1 MSEFSLDV
9 EGSLTANKSVRE
21 RIGILANHGWWPL
34 PNLLMLHQ
42 AELELS
48 SSELNVL
55 MNLMM
60 HYHHRGRL
68 PFPRTQ
74 TIADRMG
81 VGIGTVQ
88 RLLRVLKKRGFVE
101 LRRSPHSRV
110 PNVYDIRPTLK
121 MLEVFAHKKAALL
134 GERSFDELPE
144 HVLLEQQPY

>member
-1 MSEFSLDV
+1 MSEFALDV
-9 EGSLTANKSVRE
+9 EGSLSATKSVRG
-21 RIGILANHGWWPL
+21 RIGVLADHGWWPL

-42 AELELS
+42 AELELT

-60 HYHHRGRL
+60 HYHQRGRL

-81 VGIGTVQ
+81 VGVGTVQ
-88 RLLRVLKKRGFVE
+88 RLLRALKKRGLVE
-101 LRRSPHSRV
+101 LRRSRHGRV

-121 MLEVFAHKKAALL
+121 MLEVFAYKKTALL